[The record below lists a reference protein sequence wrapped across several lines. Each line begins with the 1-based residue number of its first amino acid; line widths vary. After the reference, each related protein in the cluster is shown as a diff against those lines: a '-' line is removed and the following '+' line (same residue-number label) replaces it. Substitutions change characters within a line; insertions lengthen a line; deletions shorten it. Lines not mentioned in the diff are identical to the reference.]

1 VSLLACHHV
10 SFCYSG
16 GLNLFDGFSFDINP
30 QDRLGLIGANGAGKS
45 TLLRILAGELSP
57 TGGEIVHAKELRTAY
72 LPQENPA
79 DGAETVFDYVLA
91 ASPQTAALGE
101 AIHALETG
109 VGDDATAPNRYAELL
124 NRYAE
129 QGGYQLE
136 ADATGVLDSLGLHAE
151 ARASRLA
158 ELSSGQRARAR
169 LARCLLSGAKL
180 LLLDEPSNHLDI
192 TALEWLEEYLL
203 GLQTAFVMVSHDRTL
218 LNRTTDRTFEIEWG
232 KLLVFAGNFDF
243 SRQQRALRNRQEW
256 ERYDVSRR
264 RAAAAERAAQRRAK
278 LARRVQS
285 APRGVKESRDFY
297 RRKAAKVARTGRLLK
312 ERAAQQAQV
321 PKPWQEQP
329 IPALDFSTMP
339 RSGDVVLNLV
349 GVSKAYGSQRLFEK
363 LSLSV
368 QRGERWAI
376 AGPNG
381 CGKTTLLR
389 IVAGDE
395 VPDQGRVHTGT
406 QVKAGYF
413 AQEGENLD
421 PALTPVEIC
430 RQVRGDETEVRTML
444 ACLKLPPERVLSP
457 VGTLSAGERTKTAL
471 ARLLLSGANLLLLDE
486 PTNHL
491 EIEAREAFEAALAE
505 YPGTVLL
512 VSHDRY
518 LIRKLADHLLDL
530 GSVGVPRPA
539 EKAGR

>member
-1 VSLLACHHV
+1 MSLLACHNI
-10 SFCYSG
+10 SFCYSA
-16 GLNLFDGFSFDINP
+16 GLNLFTGFSFDIHS
-30 QDRLGLIGANGAGKS
+30 QDRIGLIGANGAGKS
-45 TLLRILAGELSP
+45 TLLQILAGELSA
-57 TGGEIVHAKELRTAY
+57 TSGEIVRAKGLRTAY

-79 DGAETVFDYVLA
+79 DSAETVFDYVLA
-91 ASPQTAALGE
+91 ASPQTAGLHQ
-101 AIHALETG
+101 AIQRLETG
-109 VGDDATAPNRYAELL
+109 VGESGAATRYAELL

-136 ADATGVLDSLGLHAE
+136 ADAVRVLDSLGLPAA
-151 ARASRLA
+151 ARPLLLA
-158 ELSSGQRARAR
+158 QLSSGQRARAR

-192 TALEWLEEYLL
+192 AALEWLEQYLL
-203 GLQTAFVMVSHDRTL
+203 HLETAFVMVSHDRTL
-218 LNRTTDRTFEIEWG
+218 LNRTTDRTFEIERG
-232 KLLVFAGNFDF
+232 KLLGFAGNFDF
-243 SRQQRALRNRQEW
+243 SRQQRALRNRQDW
-256 ERYDVSRR
+256 ERYDASRR
-264 RAAAAERAAQRRAK
+264 RLAAAERAAERRAK

-312 ERAAQQAQV
+312 ERAAQEAQV
-321 PKPWQEQP
+321 PKPWQEQS
-329 IPALDFSTMP
+329 IPALDFSMVP
-339 RSGDVVLNLV
+339 RSGDVVLNLD
-349 GVSKAYGSQRLFEK
+349 GVSKAYGAHRLFEK

-376 AGPNG
+376 TGPNG

-395 VPDQGRVHTGT
+395 VPDRGRVHTGT

-421 PALTPVEIC
+421 PTLTPVEIC

-444 ACLKLPPERVLSP
+444 ACLKLPQERVTSP
-457 VGTLSAGERTKTAL
+457 VASLSAGERAKTAL

-518 LIRKLADHLLDL
+518 LIRKLADRVLDL
-530 GSVGVPRPA
+530 GRVEHFSPA
-539 EKAGR
+539 EKAEG